1 MDIDRLVVIGGGGH
15 AKVVVDAWLA
25 AGRAPG
31 TVEVRDD
38 DASRVGR
45 LLEGLPV
52 QVPAVP
58 PPAAR
63 PAPGPGPD
71 TGFHVA
77 VGSNAVRRDLWAR
90 AVAAGLQPAVVVHPR
105 AAVAR
110 SAVLEPGCFVAAQA
124 VVGPGAR
131 VGRGAIINHGA
142 VVDHDCVVGE
152 FAHVAPMASLSGGAQ
167 LGAGSL
173 LGSGAR
179 ILPGIMVG
187 ADATIG
193 AGAVVMHP
201 VGDGRTAVGVPAR
214 IIEAQ

>member
-38 DASRVGR
+38 DASRAGR

-71 TGFHVA
+71 AGFHVA

-90 AVAAGLQPAVVVHPR
+90 AVAAGLQPAAVVHPR

-152 FAHVAPMASLSGGAQ
+152 FAHVAPMASLSGGAR

-173 LGSGAR
+173 LGSAACVLSGIVIGDWIFVSAGTIV
-179 ILPGIMVG
+179 ILPLV
-187 ADATIG
+187 
-193 AGAVVMHP
+193 
-201 VGDGRTAVGVPAR
+201 DG
-214 IIEAQ
+214 EAS

>member
-1 MDIDRLVVIGGGGH
+1 MPIERLIVIGGGGH

-25 AGRAPG
+25 AGHAPG
-31 TVEVRDD
+31 SVEVRDD
-38 DASRVGR
+38 DASRAGR
-45 LLEGLPV
+45 LLEGLQV

-58 PPAAR
+58 PPAGSTVA
-63 PAPGPGPD
+63 GPGTD
-71 TGFHVA
+71 AGFHVA
-77 VGSNAVRRDLWAR
+77 VGSNAARRDLWAR
-90 AVAAGLQPAVVVHPR
+90 AVAAGLQPAAVLHPR

-179 ILPGIMVG
+179 ILPGIIVG
-187 ADATIG
+187 AGASIG
-193 AGAVVMHP
+193 AGAVVTTP

-214 IIEAQ
+214 IIEGQ